1 MGTTRLE
8 DRLNRWEVLNAN
20 LKNHLEEMPDMQPK
34 QVEFEQIIQKDLDL
48 AAQYSQFNATSR
60 AILRQRREL
69 AKKGNQLRNVFTAAL
84 RHRFGPESQQ
94 LKEFGVNPRGFRRKK
109 KEEPKPELPASLPTT
124 GITPSHPAA

>member
-34 QVEFEQIIQKDLDL
+34 QAEFEQIIEQDLTL
-48 AAQYSQFNATSR
+48 AAQYNQLNATSR

-94 LKEFGVNPRGFRRKK
+94 LNEFGVKPRVFRRKK
-109 KEEPKPELPASLPTT
+109 KEEPKPELPASPAAP
-124 GITPSHPAA
+124 GITPHQPAA